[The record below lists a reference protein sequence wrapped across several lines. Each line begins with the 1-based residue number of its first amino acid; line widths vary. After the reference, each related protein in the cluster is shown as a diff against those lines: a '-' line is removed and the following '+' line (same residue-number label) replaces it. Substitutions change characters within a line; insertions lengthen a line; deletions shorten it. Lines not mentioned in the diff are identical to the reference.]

1 MDLVLPGFSAGKS
14 RNSMEVSILGGTL
27 IDGWFISW
35 KNGKKTIKIWMIT
48 RGIYFMDTSEN
59 KMDDN

>member
-1 MDLVLPGFSAGKS
+1 MDGLFHGK
-14 RNSMEVSILGGTL
+14 ME
-27 IDGWFISW
+27 
-35 KNGKKTIKIWMIT
+35 KKTIKIWMIT